1 MEKEII
7 KYPDTHDVI
16 FAEHPPTRF
25 PSHWHN
31 AAEFTLV
38 LKDGGKYKIG
48 DTIYKPESGDVI
60 LVWPHELHEIINV
73 PQGSSV
79 FVQFSSRLIENNSDL
94 VSASGFLK
102 NCHLIS
108 AKKEP
113 ELAGS
118 ITDTIL
124 KIRETLNNKEYFTET
139 SAKILIYEMLL
150 KIGLHVMQ
158 EHREQIGNNRFSDKS
173 WKYIRAACSFIADH
187 SAEDITQAEVSSMV
201 GLSPYYF
208 SKLFNEYT
216 NMTFPAYLSMVR
228 VQNAINLLEDS
239 TLSIT
244 ECAFAAGFQ
253 STTTFNKLFREMT
266 GYSPREY
273 RKRLQ

>member
-16 FAEHPPTRF
+16 FAEHTPTRF

-38 LKDGGKYKIG
+38 LKGGGKYKIG
-48 DTIYKPESGDVI
+48 DTIYKPESGDII

-102 NCHLIS
+102 NYHLIS
-108 AKKEP
+108 SKKEP

-118 ITDTIL
+118 ITETIY
-124 KIRETLNNKEYFTET
+124 KIRDTLKSKQYFTET

-150 KIGLHVMQ
+150 KIGSHVMQ
-158 EHREQIGNNRFSDKS
+158 EHREQIGDSKFSDKS
-173 WKYIRAACSFIADH
+173 WNYIKNACSFIADH
-187 SAEDITQAEVSSMV
+187 SAEDISQAEVASIV
-201 GLSPYYF
+201 GLSSYYF

-216 NMTFPAYLSMVR
+216 NMTFPTYLSMVR

-239 TLSIT
+239 SLSIT